1 MIDLDYLTKLFVD
14 MGFKRTED
22 GIEVS
27 KKSLSKTDKYNLI
40 MNYYPGYNLP
50 NYSLSINM
58 SKRDNGVDSLDVF
71 TYQEFVGFDDPEA
84 DALGYKEVSD
94 TTNRRENTDSF
105 QANFSIS
112 YNYKLYGEHN
122 ILLIYHKQAKKIYYL
137 MKSSNM
143 IPYIFPQ
150 SFNQMLLLNLK
161 INVVKKCGNQI

>member
-1 MIDLDYLTKLFVD
+1 

-27 KKSLSKTDKYNLI
+27 KKSLSKTDKYNLT

-105 QANFSIS
+105 QTNFSIS
-112 YNYKLYGEHN
+112 YNYKLYGDHN
-122 ILLIYHKQAKKIYYL
+122 IL
-137 MKSSNM
+137 
-143 IPYIFPQ
+143 
-150 SFNQMLLLNLK
+150 FN
-161 INVVKKCGNQI
+161 IRYAID